1 MKKTVTLVTALLAAV
16 LFTGQA
22 WAGFE
27 ELEIGITSQAM
38 GGTGVVLP
46 GLDAVLFNPASVG
59 GSTVASVIVSGR
71 MPFTNLD
78 FGTYG
83 FDCAFPINSAWTT
96 AVSLRYFGGE
106 LYSEQTGSV
115 TIAGKLSK
123 DMSFGIQPVFC
134 RAAFADGVSSYGSGT
149 AIAVNM
155 GFQVSMYDRWMI
167 AASLRNPFEARLGE
181 SSEHLQRRI
190 DGGVR
195 YEPASGMISALTL
208 SRDFNGLR
216 IHVGQALPLGDIT
229 LMAGVQSNP
238 MTVSGGLSASVS
250 GIVFQYAVQTHSQLP
265 LSHQAGVI
273 YAF

>member
-1 MKKTVTLVTALLAAV
+1 MNKYGILITALLAV
-16 LFTGQA
+16 LLFTGQS

-27 ELEIGITSQAM
+27 ELEIGIVSQAM

-46 GLDAVLFNPASVG
+46 GLGAVLFNPASVA
-59 GSTVASVIVSGR
+59 GSTGPSAIISGR
-71 MPFTNLD
+71 LPFTNMD

-83 FDCAFPINSAWTT
+83 VDGAFPISNMWTA

-106 LYSEQTGSV
+106 LYNEQTGSV
-115 TIAGKLSK
+115 TVAGKLTE

-134 RAAFADGVSSYGSGT
+134 MASFADGVSSYGSGS
-149 AIAVNM
+149 AIAVNL
-155 GFQVSMYDRWMI
+155 GFQVAMYDRWMI

-190 DGGVR
+190 DGGIR
-195 YEPASGMISALTL
+195 YEPAMGMISALTF

-216 IHVGQALPLGDIT
+216 IHVGQALPIGDVT
-229 LMAGVQSNP
+229 LMAGVQNNP

-250 GIVFQYAVQTHSQLP
+250 GITFQYAVQTHPQLS

>member
-1 MKKTVTLVTALLAAV
+1 MKKIGTLITALLAIL
-16 LFTGQA
+16 LFTGQS

-46 GLDAVLFNPASVG
+46 GLGAVLFNPASIA
-59 GSTVASVIVSGR
+59 GSPSSSVIIAGR
-71 MPFTNLD
+71 MPFTNMH

-83 FDCAFPINSAWTT
+83 IDGAFPISSTWAT

-106 LYSEQTGSV
+106 LYNEQTGSV

-134 RAAFADGVSSYGSGT
+134 RAVFADGVTSYGSGS
-149 AIAVNM
+149 AIAVNL
-155 GFQVSMYDRWMI
+155 GFQVAMYGRWMI

-181 SSEHLQRRI
+181 SAEHLQRRI
-190 DGGVR
+190 DAGVR
-195 YEPASGMISALTL
+195 YEPALGMISALTF

-216 IHVGQALPLGDIT
+216 IHVGQALPLGDVA

-250 GIVFQYAVQTHSQLP
+250 GITFQYAVQTHPQLP